1 MAAPAPANAIR
12 ELYGAL
18 WHYAAGARRQLIGAT
33 ALLTSSQLLRLT
45 MPWLAAQ
52 AINALQAGSLA
63 DAGRWIGALAGI
75 YVVSWI
81 VHGPGRILERNVGV
95 RVRESLADAL
105 YARIAGAPLAWHDGH
120 HSGELQHRVH
130 QASKALS
137 DFAQN
142 QFIYLTNIVNFIG
155 PLVALTLLS
164 RASGGLALTGYVV
177 IAFIVVRFDR
187 ALMRLARAEN
197 DADRRYVST
206 LLDFLGNAS
215 TVIGLRLHA
224 ASRLLLR
231 RRMEAVSL
239 PLKRT
244 VVLNEGKWFAVDLM
258 GLALTWGLVVL
269 YVWQS
274 QRSGVAGQTVM
285 LGAVFMIYQYAQQ
298 AASVVSSMAANF
310 QFFARMHTDYSSA
323 APIWQAPS
331 RTTSVAADRAPTA
344 VGREADP
351 AGDVDD
357 GAASVADRAQHE
369 RIDPQAAWAR
379 LDIDALSWRYAVRGT
394 APAAETARSGLH
406 GIALTLH
413 RGARVALVGPSGGG
427 KSTLLRVLAGLY
439 APHGGQLS
447 IDGQPAPWERL
458 RSLGTL
464 IPQETE
470 VFEAS
475 VRENLT
481 FGQPGDEAAVQTAL
495 HASTFDEV
503 LAATHGD
510 LDTQLSERGFN
521 LSGGQRQRL
530 CLARGV
536 LAAQGSSL
544 LLLDEP
550 TSALDAATEARV
562 LERIMEAFPRACV
575 IASIHRL
582 SLLDRFDTVVLM
594 EAGRVVDAGPRAD
607 VTARQPSLVGATTPR
622 R

>member
-1 MAAPAPANAIR
+1 MSSSTPGNAVR
-12 ELYGAL
+12 ELYVAL
-18 WHYAAGARRQLIGAT
+18 WHYAEGARPQMLSAT
-33 ALLTSSQLLRLT
+33 ALLTGSQLLRLT

-52 AINALQAGSLA
+52 AINALQTSDVESSGK
-63 DAGRWIGALAGI
+63 WIAALAGI
-75 YVVSWI
+75 YVFSWVI
-81 VHGPGRILERNVGV
+81 HGPGRILERNVGL
-95 RVRESLADAL
+95 RVRERLADAL
-105 YARIAGAPLAWHDGH
+105 YARIAAAPLVWHDGH

-130 QASKALS
+130 QASRALS

-164 RASGGLALTGYVV
+164 RASGAIAIIGYVV
-177 IAFIVVRFDR
+177 IAIIIVRFDR

-197 DADRRYVST
+197 DADRRYVAA

-215 TVIGLRLHA
+215 TVIGLRLSR
-224 ASRLLLR
+224 ASRGLLG
-231 RRMEAVSL
+231 RRMEAISE

-258 GLALTWGLVVL
+258 GLVLTWGLVVV

-274 QRSGVAGQTVM
+274 RAPGQAVL
-285 LGAVFMIYQYAQQ
+285 LGSVFMIYQYAQQ

-310 QFFARMHTDYSSA
+310 QFFARMHTDYGSA
-323 APIWQAPS
+323 APIWQAPA
-331 RTTSVAADRAPTA
+331 RAANLEDEHIDRDARWSTA
-344 VGREADP
+344 QVEGLVWKYDP
-351 AGDVDD
+351 
-357 GAASVADRAQHE
+357 
-369 RIDPQAAWAR
+369 
-379 LDIDALSWRYAVRGT
+379 RGT
-394 APAAETARSGLH
+394 QPPGVTARSGLH
-406 GIALTLH
+406 EVSLTLR
-413 RGARVALVGPSGGG
+413 RGERIALVGPSGGG

-439 APHGGQLS
+439 APHGGTVA
-447 IDGQPAPWERL
+447 IDGQAQPWSRL
-458 RSLGTL
+458 RAIATL

-475 VRENLT
+475 VRENLS
-481 FGQPGDEAAVQTAL
+481 FGQPFEDEQLRAAMHV
-495 HASTFDEV
+495 STFDEV
-503 LAATHGD
+503 LKATHGE
-510 LDTQLSERGFN
+510 LDTPLSERGFN

-550 TSALDAATEARV
+550 TSALDAATEGRV
-562 LERIMEAFPRACV
+562 LERIGAAFPDACV

-594 EAGRVVDAGPRAD
+594 EAGKIVDAGARSA
-607 VTARQPSLVGATTPR
+607 VLARQPSLQKMMTPVR
-622 R
+622 TAPC

>member
-1 MAAPAPANAIR
+1 MSKSPGNAIG

-18 WHYAAGARRQLIGAT
+18 WHYAAGARPQLLAAT
-33 ALLTSSQLLRLT
+33 VLLTGSQLLRLT

-52 AINALQAGSLA
+52 AINALQTGDFGKS
-63 DAGRWIGALAGI
+63 GRWIAILAAI
-75 YVVSWI
+75 YLASWVI
-81 VHGPGRILERNVGV
+81 HGPGRILERNVGL
-95 RVRESLADAL
+95 RVREQLADAL
-105 YARIAGAPLAWHDGH
+105 YARLAAAPLVWHDGH

-155 PLVALTLLS
+155 PLIALTLLS
-164 RASGGLALTGYVV
+164 RTSGAMAIAGYVV
-177 IAFIVVRFDR
+177 IAVLIVRFDR

-197 DADRRYVST
+197 DADRRYVAA

-215 TVIGLRLHA
+215 TVIGLRLSA
-224 ASRLLLR
+224 ASRWLLG
-231 RRMEAVSL
+231 RRMEAISL
-239 PLKRT
+239 PMRRT

-258 GLALTWGLVVL
+258 GLALTWGLVVV

-274 QRSGVAGQTVM
+274 RAPGQAVL

-331 RTTSVAADRAPTA
+331 RVDDLGQEEIDREARWHTLEIAGLVWNYRPRGPQVAA
-344 VGREADP
+344 EA
-351 AGDVDD
+351 
-357 GAASVADRAQHE
+357 
-369 RIDPQAAWAR
+369 
-379 LDIDALSWRYAVRGT
+379 
-394 APAAETARSGLH
+394 ARSGLH
-406 GIALTLH
+406 EVALSLH
-413 RGARVALVGPSGGG
+413 RGERVALVGPSGGG
-427 KSTLLRVLAGLY
+427 KSTLLRMLAGLY
-439 APHGGQLS
+439 APQGGSLA
-447 IDGQPAPWERL
+447 IDGQPQSWARL
-458 RSLGTL
+458 RSLATL

-475 VRENLT
+475 VRENLG
-481 FGQPGDEAAVQTAL
+481 FGQPRDDAALGAAMHV
-495 HASTFDEV
+495 STFDEV
-503 LAATHGD
+503 LATTHGD
-510 LDTQLSERGFN
+510 LDTPLSERGFN

-536 LAAQGSSL
+536 LAAEGSSL

-562 LERIMEAFPRACV
+562 LGRIAAAFPDACV

-582 SLLDRFDTVVLM
+582 SLLERFDTVVLM
-594 EAGRVVDAGPRAD
+594 EAGRVVDAGPRDA
-607 VTARQPSLVGATTPR
+607 VLARQPLLQKMVAPAPTPAAA
-622 R
+622 

>member
-1 MAAPAPANAIR
+1 MGTREASRPSGSVVAGSGNAIG
-12 ELYGAL
+12 ELYRAL
-18 WHYAAGARRQLIGAT
+18 WHYAAGARGQLLGAT
-33 ALLTSSQLLRLT
+33 ALLTSSQLMRLA

-52 AINALQAGSLA
+52 AINALQAGHLSG
-63 DAGRWIGALAGI
+63 AGRWIAALSGI
-75 YVVSWI
+75 YVLSWM

-95 RVRESLADAL
+95 RVRETLADDL
-105 YARIAGAPLAWHDGH
+105 YARIAAAPLVWHDGH

-164 RASGGLALTGYVV
+164 RTSGAMAMAGYVV
-177 IAFIVVRFDR
+177 IAIIIVRFDR
-187 ALMRLARAEN
+187 ALMRLARTEN
-197 DADRRYVST
+197 DADRRYVSA

-215 TVIGLRLHA
+215 TVIGLRLSA
-224 ASRLLLR
+224 ASRSLLWK
-231 RRMEAVSL
+231 RMQAVSA

-244 VVLNEGKWFAVDLM
+244 VVLNEGKWCAVDLM
-258 GLALTWGLVVL
+258 GLGLTWGLVVV
-269 YVWQS
+269 YVWQA
-274 QRSGVAGQTVM
+274 RAPGQAVM

-298 AASVVSSMAANF
+298 AAGVVGSMAANF
-310 QFFARMHTDYSSA
+310 QFFARMHTDYGSA
-323 APIWQAPS
+323 APLWDAPARADDLGDERLDAAAPW
-331 RTTSVAADRAPTA
+331 RTLQIGGLDWNYAAR
-344 VGREADP
+344 
-351 AGDVDD
+351 
-357 GAASVADRAQHE
+357 GAAATSDG
-369 RIDPQAAWAR
+369 P
-379 LDIDALSWRYAVRGT
+379 
-394 APAAETARSGLH
+394 RSGLH
-406 GIALTLH
+406 GVTLELR
-413 RGARVALVGPSGGG
+413 RGQRIALVGPSGGG

-439 APHGGQLS
+439 APHGGTLS
-447 IDGQPAPWERL
+447 LDGAPTDWATL
-458 RSLGTL
+458 RSLATL

-475 VRENLT
+475 VRENLS
-481 FGQPGDEAAVQTAL
+481 FGQPADDAALRAAL
-495 HASTFDEV
+495 HASTFDDV
-503 LAATHGD
+503 LQATRGD
-510 LDTQLSERGFN
+510 LDTPLSERGFN

-562 LERIMEAFPRACV
+562 FDRMAAAFPDACL

-594 EAGRVVDAGPRAD
+594 EAGQVRDAGPRDA
-607 VTARQPSLVGATTPR
+607 VLARQPLLQKMAAPVTESTPTSGVDGTLPADGLPSST
-622 R
+622 